1 MTETPAK
8 PIVAIL
14 ALPHATGSVV
24 YGLYDLF
31 VSAGRDW
38 DLLIRGEPGTA
49 VMQPVIAARRV
60 GPLSVTNGVRIDPT
74 VALEDCAPDI
84 VCVPEVSV
92 RPDQPIDGLFD
103 AEIEWLRRCH
113 ASGAVLASVCSGA
126 LLLAESGL
134 LDGEDATTHWAFCD
148 VLRRRYP
155 KVRVLPDRTLVTS
168 GEGHRLVMAGGGA
181 SWLDLGLYLIARV
194 STVEIAMQ
202 TGRVNLIE
210 WHATGQQ
217 PYACISRTR
226 QSSDVVIADCQT
238 WLANNY
244 EVPSPVAEMARRSG
258 MAERSFTR
266 RFRKATGLSPL
277 EYVHTLRLEEA
288 KQMLE
293 AGSEPVEAIANA
305 VGYQDPAFF
314 GRLFKRKVGLTPAQ
328 YRRRFGAMRRML
340 TARIGPSSGE

>member
-1 MTETPAK
+1 MTDMPRK

-14 ALPHATGSVV
+14 ALPYATGSVI

-31 VSAGRDW
+31 MSAGRDW
-38 DLLIRGEPGTA
+38 DLLIRGTPGPA
-49 VMQPVIAARRV
+49 VMTPVIAARRAE
-60 GPLSVTNGVRIDPT
+60 PLSMTNGIRVDPT
-74 VALEDCAPDI
+74 AALADCTPDI
-84 VCVPEVSV
+84 VCIPEVSLH
-92 RPDQPIDGLFD
+92 PDQPIDGLFD
-103 AEIEWLRRCH
+103 EEIEWLRQCH
-113 ASGAVLASVCSGA
+113 ARGAVIASVCSGA

-134 LDGEDATTHWAFCD
+134 LDGHDATTHWAFCD
-148 VLRRRYP
+148 ALRRRYP
-155 KVRVLPDRTLVTS
+155 KVRLRPSSTLVTS

-194 STVEIAMQ
+194 SSVEVAMQ

-226 QSSDVVIADCQT
+226 QTHDAVVAECQT
-238 WLANNY
+238 WLASNY
-244 EVPSPVAEMARRSG
+244 DSASPVAEMARRSG
-258 MAERSFTR
+258 MAERSFAR
-266 RFRKATGLSPL
+266 RFRKATGLAPL

-293 AGSEPVEAIANA
+293 AGPEPVEAIANS
-305 VGYQDPAFF
+305 VGYQDTAFF

-328 YRRRFGAMRRML
+328 YRRRFGAVRRML
-340 TARIGPSSGE
+340 SERLDTH

>member
-1 MTETPAK
+1 MPDSPRK
-8 PIVAIL
+8 PVVAIL
-14 ALPHATGSVV
+14 ALPQATGSVV

-31 VSAGRDW
+31 ISAGRDW
-38 DLLIRGEPGTA
+38 DLLMRGEPGPGVIT
-49 VMQPVIAARRV
+49 PVISARRAE
-60 GPLSVTNGVRIDPT
+60 PMSITNGVRVEPT
-74 VALEDCAPDI
+74 ETLTDCTPDI
-84 VCVPEVSV
+84 VCVPEVALH
-92 RPDQPIDGLFD
+92 PEQPITGMFD
-103 AEIEWLRRCH
+103 EETEWLRQCH
-113 ASGAVLASVCSGA
+113 ARGAVIASACSGA
-126 LLLAESGL
+126 LLLAESGP
-134 LDGEDATTHWAFCD
+134 LDGHDATTHWAFCD

-155 KVRVLPDRTLVTS
+155 GTRVRPNNTLVTS

-194 STVEIAMQ
+194 SSVEVAMQ

-226 QSSDVVIADCQT
+226 QSTDVLIAECQT
-238 WLANNY
+238 WLAQHY
-244 EVPSPVAEMARRSG
+244 ETASPVAEMARRSG
-258 MAERSFTR
+258 MAERSFSR
-266 RFRKATGLSPL
+266 RFRNATGLAPL

-293 AGSEPVEAIANA
+293 AGNEPIEAIANA
-305 VGYQDPAFF
+305 IGYQDPAFF

-340 TARIGPSSGE
+340 TERIERA